1 MSEKLD
7 LKQVVRLMSEFEV
20 EFLTPRGEFIFDY
33 ETNTFADISQCKDV
47 EDVET
52 TVILALC
59 RPIGKA
65 LKASEANALLK
76 NINDYFYSNLTRD
89 DMDTIYAELCYRD
102 KFEDLKSFV
111 KRGFPM
117 HEIKTTLL

>member
-1 MSEKLD
+1 MGETLD
-7 LKQVVRLMSEFEV
+7 LREVVRLMSEFEV

-59 RPIGKA
+59 RPIGKG
-65 LKASEANALLK
+65 LKVSEANTLLK

-89 DMDTIYAELCYRD
+89 DMHTIYAKLCDRD

-117 HEIKTTLL
+117 HELKNTLL